1 MKNFIISG
9 LILLSINT
17 IALSQS
23 IKEAKPFTL
32 NGKII
37 GKDSGKI
44 VLRYAYQSKLKRDT
58 ISILNGEFVFNG
70 NIYEPTSADIVSGN
84 DLNRA
89 FFYLEPGVMNILLTV
104 DKFKEFK
111 LTGSKTQEE
120 KVKLDL
126 LTEQIILRIKKL
138 KSENSSKNDSLNKT
152 ADEVISNK
160 LKTTIDDNERQ
171 LSELSEQLKMIQKNF
186 IRSNPKSF
194 ASLSL
199 LSTFDANEEI
209 SLDSLKSM
217 FYKLNETT
225 QNSHI
230 GNIIKKNI
238 RKKENIRIGS
248 TAPDFKAIDFLTN
261 KTVTYSEFKGKNVV
275 LLDFWASWCVPCREA
290 FPQLKNLYKKYHSK
304 GFVVIAVSSFDFN
317 KKSLLSAI
325 EKDNTNNWLH
335 IPLAERF
342 AEGPDFITKDDI
354 YDNYF
359 VQQIPVQIL
368 INKDGKIVGHWVGHS
383 KATEEELEHKLAELY
398 KDN

>member
-1 MKNFIISG
+1 MKNFILSG
-9 LILLSINT
+9 LLLISLNSLT
-17 IALSQS
+17 LSQS
-23 IKEAKPFTL
+23 TKDAKPFIL
-32 NGKII
+32 NGKIK

-44 VLRYAYQSKLKRDT
+44 VLIYPFQSKLKRDT
-58 ISILNGEFVFNG
+58 ISILNGEFVFKG
-70 NIYEPTSADIVSGN
+70 NIYEPASADLVSGN

-89 FFYLEPGVMNILLTV
+89 FFYLEPGVMNISLTV

-120 KVKLDL
+120 KVKLDR
-126 LTEQIILRIKKL
+126 LTEQIILRINKL

-171 LSELSEQLKMIQKNF
+171 LSKLSEQLKMIQKNF

-217 FYKLNETT
+217 FYKLDETT
-225 QNSHI
+225 LNSHI

-248 TAPDFKAIDFLTN
+248 TAPNFKAIDFLTN

-275 LLDFWASWCVPCREA
+275 LLDFWASWCVPCRAA

-304 GFVVIAVSSFDFN
+304 GFEVVAISSFDFN
-317 KKSLLSAI
+317 KKALLSAI
-325 EKDNTNNWLH
+325 EKDSINNWHH
-335 IPLAERF
+335 IPFAARF
-342 AEGPDFITKDDI
+342 AEGQEYITKDDI
-354 YDNYF
+354 FDNYF
-359 VQQIPVQIL
+359 VQAIPVQIL
-368 INKDGKIVGHWVGHS
+368 IDKDGKIVGHWAGHS
-383 KATEEELEHKLAELY
+383 KETEDELDHRLAELF